1 MYGLIGKKIGHSFS
15 ADFFNKKF
23 QKEGINNSYQLFPL
37 ESIELLPKLLETHQ
51 DLEGLNVTIPYKV
64 EVIPYLDDLSQDA
77 KEMGA
82 VNVIKISRKEG
93 KTFLKGYNS
102 DCIGFRESLKPML
115 RSDIQKALILG
126 TGGASK
132 AVAYALK
139 QLGIE
144 YTFVSRTPK
153 DGQLSYK
160 DLSQEIIKNHLL
172 IVNTTPLGM
181 FPDVD
186 SYPSIPYQ
194 FLTPRHVCYDV
205 VYNPLETSFMKK
217 SAQEGAIVS
226 NGLAMLKLQALL
238 AWDIWNES

>member
-64 EVIPYLDDLSQDA
+64 EVIPYLNDLSHDA

-82 VNVIKISRKEG
+82 VNVIKISRKDG

-144 YTFVSRTPK
+144 YNFVSRTPSE
-153 DGQLSYK
+153 GQLSYK

-226 NGLAMLKLQALL
+226 NGLAMLKLQALS